1 MGRDNWTLTPSQIAN
16 GIEECIQAAHD
27 LYVSGVA
34 LNYQKPQPI
43 ARALLILAVEE
54 YGKIGWLYRGLM
66 IHPEPGPEWADF
78 WQGFMNH
85 AIKNEIGR
93 MMLMSGDS
101 LLPALTPHFR
111 EGFPFFGIAPEALER
126 HKQGMLYVSYD
137 AGRRAFVGPRDD
149 FAGNN
154 IDNKVL
160 IDEVGDIVRYV
171 ARNREAKVFEPRV
184 LEEFHR
190 LNMMAR
196 DEPDRYA
203 LLRLFYAAILRK
215 PTGLEAEVPYDAVVA
230 NVRARYPGQ
239 VDGLVERWSAIG
251 EQLAA

>member
-1 MGRDNWTLTPSQIAN
+1 
-16 GIEECIQAAHD
+16 
-27 LYVSGVA
+27 
-34 LNYQKPQPI
+34 
-43 ARALLILAVEE
+43 
-54 YGKIGWLYRGLM
+54 
-66 IHPEPGPEWADF
+66 
-78 WQGFMNH
+78 
-85 AIKNEIGR
+85 
-93 MMLMSGDS
+93 MMLTLRDG

-111 EGFPFFGIAPEALER
+111 EGFPFFGIAPEVLEG
-126 HKQGMLYVSYD
+126 HKQGMLYVDYD

-149 FAGNN
+149 FAGNK
-154 IDNKVL
+154 IDNRAL
-160 IDEVGDIVRYV
+160 IEDLEDIVRYV

-215 PTGLEAEVPYDAVVA
+215 PTGLEAEVPYGAVVA
-230 NVRARYPGQ
+230 NVRARYPGE
-239 VDGLVERWSAIG
+239 VDGLVQRWLAIG